1 MDENVRNS
9 VNPSTSEAAPPATSC
24 TIGVNDAGTGL
35 QNSTPV
41 TQRCSGRVHMVM
53 AVKHFGEFAC
63 DGRRADASA

>member
-1 MDENVRNS
+1 
-9 VNPSTSEAAPPATSC
+9 
-24 TIGVNDAGTGL
+24 VNDAGTGL